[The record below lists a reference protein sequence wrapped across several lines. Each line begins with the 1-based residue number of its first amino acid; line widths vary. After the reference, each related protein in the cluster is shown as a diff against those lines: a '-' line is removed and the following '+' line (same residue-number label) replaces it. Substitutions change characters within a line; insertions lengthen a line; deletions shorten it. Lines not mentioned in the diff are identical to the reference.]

1 MKKLT
6 VVFAFVLCAALACP
20 GQAASTSS
28 PAQSASSSSPAQRR
42 RTATTPAAAASE
54 RTGETSAAQ
63 LTGLYRID
71 LERSDK
77 LYSVVAGASSNL
89 PFGEQQKFFIDLTV
103 RLTPPDL
110 LAIERRGRRI
120 TLASSRAP
128 RIDFDADG
136 ITHSERGGDGQTV
149 NTLAALRANGL
160 TVSVSGQ
167 SEDKFNVTFE
177 PLEGGR
183 ALRVTRRLSNEQLM
197 QPVLI
202 RSVYEKISGIPQ
214 WDIYDAPPRRRD
226 LPPINR
232 PPVASADTPAAPV
245 SRGVERNAASTL
257 RRALEDWIA
266 ATNARDIER
275 QLTFYP
281 PVVSAFY
288 LQRNVTRAAVRAEK
302 ERVFLQARSI
312 DVRADAPELI
322 FQDSGRAAVMRFRK
336 SYAVSGGG
344 VGRDR
349 SGEVVQELRWRL
361 TPQGWKIYSERDV
374 RVIR

>member
-6 VVFAFVLCAALACP
+6 SVFALVLCAALVCA
-20 GQAASTSS
+20 GQT
-28 PAQSASSSSPAQRR
+28 ASSAAAQRR
-42 RTATTPAAAASE
+42 RTAAVTPA
-54 RTGETSAAQ
+54 GETSATQ

-71 LERSDK
+71 LARSDK

-149 NTLAALRANGL
+149 NTLAALRPNGL

-167 SEDKFNVTFE
+167 SGDKFNVMFE

-183 ALRVTRRLSNEQLM
+183 ALRVTRRLNNEQLT

-202 RSVYEKISGIPQ
+202 HSVYEKISGIPQ
-214 WDIYDAPPRRRD
+214 WDIYNAPPPRPG
-226 LPPINR
+226 LPPEN
-232 PPVASADTPAAPV
+232 PPVASSAAPART
-245 SRGVERNAASTL
+245 SRGVERDAATL
-257 RRALEDWIA
+257 RRALADWIE
-266 ATNARDIER
+266 ATNARDIDR
-275 QLTFYP
+275 QMSFYP
-281 PVVSAFY
+281 PVMRAFY
-288 LQRNVTRAAVRAEK
+288 LQRNASRGSVRAEK
-302 ERVFLQARSI
+302 ERVFLQARSVE
-312 DVRADAPELI
+312 VRADAPELI
-322 FQDSGRAAVMRFRK
+322 FLESGRAAVMRFRK
-336 SYAVSGGG
+336 SYAIEG
-344 VGRDR
+344 VGQNRR
-349 SGEVVQELRWRL
+349 GEVIQELRWQL

>member
-6 VVFAFVLCAALACP
+6 GVFAFVLCAALRVSRSSP
-20 GQAASTSS
+20 ASTSS
-28 PAQSASSSSPAQRR
+28 PAQSASTSSSAQRGAPR
-42 RTATTPAAAASE
+42 RHRPPSLE

-71 LERSDK
+71 LARSDK

-149 NTLAALRANGL
+149 NTLAACAPNGL

-183 ALRVTRRLSNEQLM
+183 ALARHATTQQRTTHAARPHPQRLRKNLRHPAVGHLRRAA
-197 QPVLI
+197 
-202 RSVYEKISGIPQ
+202 
-214 WDIYDAPPRRRD
+214 APPRPAALETVRPSPPPTSARRFARRRTQRG
-226 LPPINR
+226 PPCAARSKTGSRR
-232 PPVASADTPAAPV
+232 PTPAT
-245 SRGVERNAASTL
+245 ST
-257 RRALEDWIA
+257 
-266 ATNARDIER
+266 
-275 QLTFYP
+275 
-281 PVVSAFY
+281 
-288 LQRNVTRAAVRAEK
+288 
-302 ERVFLQARSI
+302 
-312 DVRADAPELI
+312 
-322 FQDSGRAAVMRFRK
+322 GR
-336 SYAVSGGG
+336 
-344 VGRDR
+344 
-349 SGEVVQELRWRL
+349 
-361 TPQGWKIYSERDV
+361 
-374 RVIR
+374 

>member
-6 VVFAFVLCAALACP
+6 SVLASVLCAALVCV
-20 GQAASTSS
+20 GQTAST
-28 PAQSASSSSPAQRR
+28 SPAQRR
-42 RTATTPAAAASE
+42 RTAAAGEVSTT
-54 RTGETSAAQ
+54 AAQ
-63 LTGLYRID
+63 LTGLYRIN

-136 ITHSERGGDGQTV
+136 ITHSERGGDGQIV
-149 NTLAALRANGL
+149 NTLAALRAGGL

-177 PLEGGR
+177 PLEDGR
-183 ALRVTRRLSNEQLM
+183 ALRVTRRLSNEQLT

-202 RSVYEKISGIPQ
+202 HSVYEKISGVPQ
-214 WDIYDAPPRRRD
+214 WDIYDAPRRPD
-226 LPPINR
+226 LLPNAR
-232 PPVASADTPAAPV
+232 PPVASSDAPAPAPRV
-245 SRGVERNAASTL
+245 VERDAAAAL
-257 RRALEDWIA
+257 RRALDDWLA
-266 ATNARDIER
+266 ATNARDITR
-275 QLTFYP
+275 QMNFYP
-281 PVVSAFY
+281 PVVAAFY

-302 ERVFLQARSI
+302 ERVFQGARTI
-312 DVRADAPELI
+312 DVRADQPELI
-322 FQDSGRAAVMRFRK
+322 FQESGRAAIMRFRK
-336 SYAVSGGG
+336 SYVVEGG
-344 VGRDR
+344 GRDR
-349 SGEVVQELRWRL
+349 RGEVVQELRWRH

>member
-1 MKKLT
+1 MKKQLIGM
-6 VVFAFVLCAALACP
+6 FAFVLYGASLVCS
-20 GQAASTSS
+20 GQTAVSS
-28 PAQSASSSSPAQRR
+28 SAGQVRRAGVSSSPS
-42 RTATTPAAAASE
+42 AAEVS
-54 RTGETSAAQ
+54 SAAQ

-71 LERSDK
+71 LARSDK
-77 LYSVVAGASSNL
+77 LYTVVAGAQSNL

-136 ITHSERGGDGQTV
+136 ITHSERGGDGQIV
-149 NTLAALRANGL
+149 RTLAALRPNGL

-177 PLEGGR
+177 PLDGGR
-183 ALRVTRRLSNEQLM
+183 SLRVTRRLSNEQLT

-214 WDIYDAPPRRRD
+214 WDIYDAPPRRKD
-226 LPPINR
+226 LPPPAR
-232 PPVASADTPAAPV
+232 PPVASSSGTPPPPAA
-245 SRGVERNAASTL
+245 ERDEAAAL

-275 QLTFYP
+275 QMTFYP
-281 PVVSAFY
+281 PVLSAFY
-288 LQRNVTRAAVRAEK
+288 LSRNVTRAAVRAEK
-302 ERVFLQARSI
+302 ERVFLRARTVAVS
-312 DVRADAPELI
+312 ADAPELI
-322 FQDSGRAAVMRFRK
+322 FQDAGRSAVMRFRK
-336 SYAVSGGG
+336 SYAIEGGG
-344 VGRDR
+344 QTRR
-349 SGEVVQELRWRL
+349 GEVVQELRWRL
-361 TPQGWKIYSERDV
+361 TTQGWKIYSERDV

>member
-1 MKKLT
+1 MKKLIN
-6 VVFAFVLCAALACP
+6 VFALVLCAALACA
-20 GQAASTSS
+20 GQT
-28 PAQSASSSSPAQRR
+28 ASSSAQRR
-42 RTATTPAAAASE
+42 RTASPPPGAPASEAANAAAL
-54 RTGETSAAQ
+54 

-136 ITHSERGGDGQTV
+136 ITHSERGGDGQIV

-167 SEDKFNVTFE
+167 SEYKFNVTFE

-183 ALRVTRRLSNEQLM
+183 SLRVTRRLSNEQLT

-202 RSVYEKISGIPQ
+202 HSVYEKISGVPQ
-214 WDIYDAPPRRRD
+214 WDIYDAPRRPD
-226 LPPINR
+226 LTPAVR
-232 PPVASADTPAAPV
+232 PPVASSSAPAPAP
-245 SRGVERNAASTL
+245 RRVERDAATAL
-257 RRALEDWIA
+257 RRALDDWIA

-275 QLTFYP
+275 QVSFYP
-281 PVVSAFY
+281 PVVAAFY

-302 ERVFLQARSI
+302 ERVFQQARTV

-336 SYAVSGGG
+336 SYAIEGGG
-344 VGRDR
+344 RNR

-361 TPQGWKIYSERDV
+361 TPQGWKIFSERDV

>member
-6 VVFAFVLCAALACP
+6 SVFASVLCAALVCV
-20 GQAASTSS
+20 GQTASTSS
-28 PAQSASSSSPAQRR
+28 AQRGRTTTSSSPG
-42 RTATTPAAAASE
+42 ASA
-54 RTGETSAAQ
+54 GEASAAQ

-183 ALRVTRRLSNEQLM
+183 SLRVTRRLSNEQLT

-202 RSVYEKISGIPQ
+202 RSIYEKISGVPQ
-214 WDIYDAPPRRRD
+214 WDIYDSPPRRPD
-226 LPPINR
+226 LPPIAR
-232 PPVASADTPAAPV
+232 APVASNPTPSPAA
-245 SRGVERNAASTL
+245 RGVERDAAATL
-257 RRALEDWIA
+257 RRALDDWIE
-266 ATNARDIER
+266 ATNARNIER
-275 QLTFYP
+275 QMTFYP
-281 PVVSAFY
+281 PVVAAFY

-302 ERVFLQARSI
+302 ELVFRSARTI
-312 DVRADAPELI
+312 DIRADAPELI
-322 FQDSGRAAVMRFRK
+322 FQEQGRAAIMRFRK
-336 SYAVSGGG
+336 RYAVEGG
-344 VGRDR
+344 GRDR
-349 SGEVVQELRWRL
+349 RGEVVQELRWRL

-374 RVIR
+374 RVIH

>member
-6 VVFAFVLCAALACP
+6 GVFALMLCASFACL
-20 GQAASTSS
+20 GQT
-28 PAQSASSSSPAQRR
+28 ASSSAPAQRR
-42 RTATTPAAAASE
+42 RTTATPAATAPA
-54 RTGETSAAQ
+54 GETAAAQ

-149 NTLAALRANGL
+149 NTLAALRPNGL

-183 ALRVTRRLSNEQLM
+183 ALRVTRRLSNEQLT

-202 RSVYEKISGIPQ
+202 RSVYEKISGVPQ

-226 LPPINR
+226 LPPVR
-232 PPVASADTPAAPV
+232 PPVAASTPDDAAPIP
-245 SRGVERNAASTL
+245 RGERNAADAL
-257 RRALEDWIA
+257 RRALDEWLA
-266 ATNARDIER
+266 ATNARDIDR
-275 QLTFYP
+275 QMSFYP
-281 PVVSAFY
+281 PVVNVFY
-288 LQRNVTRAAVRAEK
+288 LQRNASRGAVRAEK
-302 ERVFLQARSI
+302 ERVFLRARTV

-322 FQDSGRAAVMRFRK
+322 FQASGSVAVMRFRK
-336 SYAVSGGG
+336 RYAIEGGG
-344 VGRDR
+344 QNR

-361 TPQGWKIYSERDV
+361 TPQGWKIFGERDV

>member
-6 VVFAFVLCAALACP
+6 IVFVSVLCAALACL
-20 GQAASTSS
+20 GQTAST
-28 PAQSASSSSPAQRR
+28 SPAQRR
-42 RTATTPAAAASE
+42 RTATPPPQGAGEAAA
-54 RTGETSAAQ
+54 TAAQ

-71 LERSDK
+71 LARSDK

-136 ITHSERGGDGQTV
+136 IKHSERGGDGQIV
-149 NTLAALRANGL
+149 NTLAALQRGGGL

-167 SEDKFNVTFE
+167 SGDKFNVTFE

-183 ALRVTRRLSNEQLM
+183 SLRVTRRLNNEQLT

-202 RSVYEKISGIPQ
+202 HSVYEKISGVPQ
-214 WDIYDAPPRRRD
+214 WDIYDAPPRRPD
-226 LPPINR
+226 LPPAR
-232 PPVASADTPAAPV
+232 PPVAASPGTTAPPPPPRAIERDQAA
-245 SRGVERNAASTL
+245 AL
-257 RRALEDWIA
+257 RRALDDWIA
-266 ATNARDIER
+266 ATNARDIDR
-275 QLTFYP
+275 QMSFYP
-281 PVVSAFY
+281 PVVRAFY
-288 LQRNVTRAAVRAEK
+288 LQRNASRGAVRAEK
-302 ERVFLQARSI
+302 ERVFLRAQTI

-322 FQDSGRAAVMRFRK
+322 FQDGGRAAVMRFRK
-336 SYAVSGGG
+336 TYAIKGGG
-344 VGRDR
+344 QTRR
-349 SGEVVQELRWRL
+349 GEVIQELRWQL

>member
-1 MKKLT
+1 MKKLIS
-6 VVFAFVLCAALACP
+6 VSALVLCAALACL
-20 GQAASTSS
+20 GQTAASST
-28 PAQSASSSSPAQRR
+28 AQRR
-42 RTATTPAAAASE
+42 RTISPPPNTLAGEAA
-54 RTGETSAAQ
+54 AAQ

-71 LERSDK
+71 LARSDK

-149 NTLAALRANGL
+149 NTLAALRPNGL

-177 PLEGGR
+177 PLDGGR
-183 ALRVTRRLSNEQLM
+183 SLRVTRRLSNEQLT

-214 WDIYDAPPRRRD
+214 WDIYDAPPRRPG
-226 LPPINR
+226 L
-232 PPVASADTPAAPV
+232 PPVASDDAPPAPIPP
-245 SRGVERNAASTL
+245 GVERNAAAAL
-257 RRALEDWIA
+257 RRALDEWIA
-266 ATNARDIER
+266 ATNAGDIDR
-275 QLTFYP
+275 QMSFYP
-281 PVVSAFY
+281 PVMRAFY
-288 LQRNVTRAAVRAEK
+288 LQRNASRGAVRAEK
-302 ERVFLQARSI
+302 ERVFSRARTI
-312 DVRADAPELI
+312 DVRAAAPELI

-336 SYAVSGGG
+336 SYAVEGGG
-344 VGRDR
+344 QNR
-349 SGEVVQELRWRL
+349 SGEVVQELRWQL

>member
-6 VVFAFVLCAALACP
+6 SVFVFVLCAALLCL
-20 GQAASTSS
+20 GQT
-28 PAQSASSSSPAQRR
+28 AQRQRTTASSS
-42 RTATTPAAAASE
+42 TGAASE
-54 RTGETSAAQ
+54 VSVAAQ

-71 LERSDK
+71 PARSDQ
-77 LYSVVAGASSNL
+77 LYSVVAGAQSNL

-120 TLASSRAP
+120 ALASSRAP

-136 ITHSERGGDGQTV
+136 ISHSERGGDGQIV
-149 NTLAALRANGL
+149 RTLAALRPNGL
-160 TVSVSGQ
+160 AVSVSGQ

-177 PLEGGR
+177 PIDGGR
-183 ALRVTRRLSNEQLM
+183 SLRVTRRLSNEQLT

-202 RSVYEKISGIPQ
+202 KSVYEKISGTPQ

-226 LPPINR
+226 LPPAAR
-232 PPVASADTPAAPV
+232 PPIASASDPATPSRAIERDQAA
-245 SRGVERNAASTL
+245 AL
-257 RRALEDWIA
+257 RRALDDWLA
-266 ATNARDIER
+266 ATNERDIER
-275 QLTFYP
+275 QMTFYP
-281 PVVSAFY
+281 PVLSAFY
-288 LQRNVTRAAVRAEK
+288 LARNVTRAAVRAEK
-302 ERVFLQARSI
+302 ERVFSRARTI
-312 DVRADAPELI
+312 DVRAEAPELI
-322 FQDSGRAAVMRFRK
+322 FQEAGRTAVMRFRK
-336 SYAVSGGG
+336 SYAIAGGG
-344 VGRDR
+344 RNR

>member
-6 VVFAFVLCAALACP
+6 GVFVLMLCAAVACL
-20 GQAASTSS
+20 GQTASP
-28 PAQSASSSSPAQRR
+28 PA
-42 RTATTPAAAASE
+42 
-54 RTGETSAAQ
+54 AAQ

-71 LERSDK
+71 LARSDK

-136 ITHSERGGDGQTV
+136 VTHSERGGDGQIV
-149 NTLAALRANGL
+149 NTLAALRPNGL

-167 SEDKFNVTFE
+167 SGDKFNVTFE

-183 ALRVTRRLSNEQLM
+183 ALRVTRRLNNEQLT

-202 RSVYEKISGIPQ
+202 HSVYEKISGIPQ
-214 WDIYDAPPRRRD
+214 WDIYDAPPPRPG
-226 LPPINR
+226 LPPEN
-232 PPVASADTPAAPV
+232 PPVASAPARSA
-245 SRGVERNAASTL
+245 RGVERDAATL
-257 RRALEDWIA
+257 RRALDEWIA
-266 ATNARDIER
+266 ATNARDIDR
-275 QLTFYP
+275 QMSFYP
-281 PVVSAFY
+281 PVLRAFY
-288 LQRNVTRAAVRAEK
+288 LQRNASRGSVRAEK
-302 ERVFLQARSI
+302 ERVFLSARSVE
-312 DVRADAPELI
+312 VRADAPELI
-322 FQDSGRAAVMRFRK
+322 FQESGRAAVMRFRK
-336 SYAVSGGG
+336 SYAIEGGG
-344 VGRDR
+344 QNR
-349 SGEVVQELRWRL
+349 SGAVIQELRWQL
-361 TPQGWKIYSERDV
+361 TPQGWKIFSERDV

>member
-6 VVFAFVLCAALACP
+6 SMFALMLCATVACL
-20 GQAASTSS
+20 GQT
-28 PAQSASSSSPAQRR
+28 ASSSAAQRR
-42 RTATTPAAAASE
+42 RTTATPASAAASSVP
-54 RTGETSAAQ
+54 TGETAAAL
-63 LTGLYRID
+63 LTGLYRIN

-136 ITHSERGGDGQTV
+136 ITHSERGGDGQIV
-149 NTLAALRANGL
+149 NTLAALRAGGL

-167 SEDKFNVTFE
+167 SDDKFNVTFE

-183 ALRVTRRLSNEQLM
+183 ALRVTRRLSNEQLT

-202 RSVYEKISGIPQ
+202 HSVYEKISGEPQ
-214 WDIYDAPPRRRD
+214 WDIYDSPRRPD
-226 LPPINR
+226 LLPAAR
-232 PPVASADTPAAPV
+232 PPVASSDDAPAPRP
-245 SRGVERNAASTL
+245 RGVERDAASIL
-257 RRALEDWIA
+257 RRALDDWLA
-266 ATNARDIER
+266 ATNARDITR
-275 QLTFYP
+275 QMNFYP

-302 ERVFLQARSI
+302 ERVFQGARTI

-322 FQDSGRAAVMRFRK
+322 FQESGRAAVMRFRK
-336 SYAVSGGG
+336 SYAVEGG
-344 VGRDR
+344 GRDR
-349 SGEVVQELRWRL
+349 RGEVVQELRWRL

>member
-6 VVFAFVLCAALACP
+6 NVFALALCAAVVCAA
-20 GQAASTSS
+20 QTAST
-28 PAQSASSSSPAQRR
+28 ASAQRR
-42 RTATTPAAAASE
+42 RTASQPSAPVGEAA
-54 RTGETSAAQ
+54 AAQ

-136 ITHSERGGDGQTV
+136 ITHSERSGDGQTV
-149 NTLAALRANGL
+149 NTLAALRAGGL

-177 PLEGGR
+177 PLEDGR
-183 ALRVTRRLSNEQLM
+183 ALRVTRRLSSEQLT

-202 RSVYEKISGIPQ
+202 RSVYEKISGVPQ
-214 WDIYDAPPRRRD
+214 WDIYDAPRRPD
-226 LPPINR
+226 LPPAR
-232 PPVASADTPAAPV
+232 PSVASSSDNPAPAP
-245 SRGVERNAASTL
+245 RGVERDATAL
-257 RRALEDWIA
+257 RRALDDWLA
-266 ATNARDIER
+266 ATNERDIAR
-275 QLTFYP
+275 QMNFYP
-281 PVVSAFY
+281 PVVTAFY

-302 ERVFLQARSI
+302 ERIFQSARSV

-322 FQDSGRAAVMRFRK
+322 FQDGGRAAVMRFRK
-336 SYAVSGGG
+336 SYAIEGGG
-344 VGRDR
+344 QNRRGQ
-349 SGEVVQELRWRL
+349 VVQELRWRL
-361 TPQGWKIYSERDV
+361 TPQGWKIFSERDV

>member
-6 VVFAFVLCAALACP
+6 SVFAWVLCAALACV
-20 GQAASTSS
+20 GQTASTSS
-28 PAQSASSSSPAQRR
+28 AQRR
-42 RTATTPAAAASE
+42 RTASPPVAAA
-54 RTGETSAAQ
+54 GEAATAAAQ
-63 LTGLYRID
+63 LTGLYRIN

-136 ITHSERGGDGQTV
+136 ITHSERGGDGQIV
-149 NTLAALRANGL
+149 NTLAALRAGGL

-167 SEDKFNVTFE
+167 SDDKFNVTFE
-177 PLEGGR
+177 PLEDGR
-183 ALRVTRRLSNEQLM
+183 ALRVTRRLSNEQLT

-202 RSVYEKISGIPQ
+202 HSVYEKISSVPQ
-214 WDIYDAPPRRRD
+214 WDIYDAPRRPD
-226 LPPINR
+226 LLPNARPPI
-232 PPVASADTPAAPV
+232 ASSDAPAPAP
-245 SRGVERNAASTL
+245 RAVERDAASTL
-257 RRALEDWIA
+257 RRALDDWLA
-266 ATNARDIER
+266 ATNARDITR
-275 QLTFYP
+275 QMNFYP
-281 PVVSAFY
+281 PVVAAFY

-302 ERVFLQARSI
+302 ERVFQGARTI

-322 FQDSGRAAVMRFRK
+322 FQESGRAAVMRFRK
-336 SYAVSGGG
+336 SYAVEGGG
-344 VGRDR
+344 RNR
-349 SGEVVQELRWRL
+349 RGEVVQELRWRL
-361 TPQGWKIYSERDV
+361 TPQGWKIYSERDI

>member
-1 MKKLT
+1 MKKLIS
-6 VVFAFVLCAALACP
+6 VSASVLCAALVCL
-20 GQAASTSS
+20 GQTAPTSS
-28 PAQSASSSSPAQRR
+28 AQRR
-42 RTATTPAAAASE
+42 RTATSPPPAGASE
-54 RTGETSAAQ
+54 AATAAAQ

-71 LERSDK
+71 LARSDK

-136 ITHSERGGDGQTV
+136 ITHSERGGDGQIV

-160 TVSVSGQ
+160 TVSVSSR

-183 ALRVTRRLSNEQLM
+183 ALRVTRRLSSEQLT

-214 WDIYDAPPRRRD
+214 WDIYDAPPRRPG
-226 LPPINR
+226 LQPEN
-232 PPVASADTPAAPV
+232 PPVASADAPARTA
-245 SRGVERNAASTL
+245 RGIERDAAAL
-257 RRALEDWIA
+257 RRALDDWIA

-275 QLTFYP
+275 QMSFYP
-281 PVVSAFY
+281 PVVRAFY
-288 LQRNVTRAAVRAEK
+288 LQRNASRGAVRAEK
-302 ERVFLQARSI
+302 ERVFLRARSI
-312 DVRADAPELI
+312 DIRADAPELF
-322 FQDSGRAAVMRFRK
+322 FQESGRVAVMRFRK
-336 SYAVSGGG
+336 SYAVEGGG
-344 VGRDR
+344 QNR
-349 SGEVVQELRWRL
+349 SGAVIQELRWQL
-361 TPQGWKIYSERDV
+361 TPQGWKIFSERDV

>member
-1 MKKLT
+1 MKKLIS
-6 VVFAFVLCAALACP
+6 VSASVLCAALVCL
-20 GQAASTSS
+20 GQTASTSS
-28 PAQSASSSSPAQRR
+28 AQRR
-42 RTATTPAAAASE
+42 RNATSPPPAGASE
-54 RTGETSAAQ
+54 AATAAAQ

-71 LERSDK
+71 LARSDK

-149 NTLAALRANGL
+149 NTLAALRPNGL
-160 TVSVSGQ
+160 TVSVSSR

-183 ALRVTRRLSNEQLM
+183 ALRVTRRLSSEQLT

-202 RSVYEKISGIPQ
+202 RSVYEKISGVPQ

-226 LPPINR
+226 LPPAR
-232 PPVASADTPAAPV
+232 PPVADSAIDAPASP
-245 SRGVERNAASTL
+245 GGERDAAAAL
-257 RRALEDWIA
+257 RRALDDWIA
-266 ATNARDIER
+266 ATNARDIDR
-275 QLTFYP
+275 QMSFYP
-281 PVVSAFY
+281 PVVRAFY
-288 LQRNVTRAAVRAEK
+288 LQRNASRGAVRAEK
-302 ERVFLQARSI
+302 ERVFLRARSI
-312 DVRADAPELI
+312 DIRADAPELF
-322 FQDSGRAAVMRFRK
+322 FQESGRVAVMRFRK
-336 SYAVSGGG
+336 SYAVEGGG
-344 VGRDR
+344 QNR
-349 SGEVVQELRWRL
+349 SGAVIQELRWQL
-361 TPQGWKIYSERDV
+361 TPQGWKIFSERDV

>member
-6 VVFAFVLCAALACP
+6 SVFALMLCAAVACL
-20 GQAASTSS
+20 GQTASPPT
-28 PAQSASSSSPAQRR
+28 
-42 RTATTPAAAASE
+42 
-54 RTGETSAAQ
+54 AAQ

-71 LERSDK
+71 LARSDK

-89 PFGEQQKFFIDLTV
+89 PFGEQQRFFIDLTV

-149 NTLAALRANGL
+149 NTLAALRPNGL

-167 SEDKFNVTFE
+167 SGDKFNVTFE

-183 ALRVTRRLSNEQLM
+183 ALRVTRRLSNEQLT

-202 RSVYEKISGIPQ
+202 HSVYEKISGIPQ
-214 WDIYDAPPRRRD
+214 WDIYDAPPPRPG
-226 LPPINR
+226 LPPEN
-232 PPVASADTPAAPV
+232 PPVASAGASARTA
-245 SRGVERNAASTL
+245 RGVERDAATL
-257 RRALEDWIA
+257 RRALDEWIA
-266 ATNARDIER
+266 ATNARDIDR
-275 QLTFYP
+275 QMSFYP
-281 PVVSAFY
+281 PVVRAFY
-288 LQRNVTRAAVRAEK
+288 LQRNASRGAVRAEK
-302 ERVFLQARSI
+302 ERVFLNARSI
-312 DVRADAPELI
+312 EVRADAPELI
-322 FQDSGRAAVMRFRK
+322 FQESGRAAVMRFRK
-336 SYAVSGGG
+336 TYAIEGSGQN
-344 VGRDR
+344 R
-349 SGEVVQELRWRL
+349 SGEVIQELRWQL

>member
-6 VVFAFVLCAALACP
+6 SVFVSVLCAALACL
-20 GQAASTSS
+20 GQTA
-28 PAQSASSSSPAQRR
+28 ASSSGAQRR
-42 RTATTPAAAASE
+42 STAATTAGGEATAT
-54 RTGETSAAQ
+54 Q

-71 LERSDK
+71 LARSDK

-89 PFGEQQKFFIDLTV
+89 PFGEQQRFFIDLTV

-149 NTLAALRANGL
+149 NTLAALRPNGL

-167 SEDKFNVTFE
+167 SGDKFNVTFE

-183 ALRVTRRLSNEQLM
+183 SLRVTRRLNNEQLT

-202 RSVYEKISGIPQ
+202 HSVYEKISGIPQ
-214 WDIYDAPPRRRD
+214 WDIYDAPPPRPG
-226 LPPINR
+226 LPPEN
-232 PPVASADTPAAPV
+232 PPVASSSGAPART
-245 SRGVERNAASTL
+245 SRGVERDAATL
-257 RRALEDWIA
+257 RRALDEWID
-266 ATNARDIER
+266 ATNARDIDR
-275 QLTFYP
+275 QMSFYP
-281 PVVSAFY
+281 PVMRAFY
-288 LQRNVTRAAVRAEK
+288 LQRNASRGAVRAEK
-302 ERVFLQARSI
+302 ERVFQNARTI

-322 FQDSGRAAVMRFRK
+322 FQESGRAAVMRFRK
-336 SYAVSGGG
+336 SYAIEGGG
-344 VGRDR
+344 QHRR
-349 SGEVVQELRWRL
+349 GEVIQELRWQL